1 MNFQLLHQCI
11 DLVERKP
18 IMVNNVLTGGFITLK
33 CKDLRVIALQINCP
47 QEYLNVAN
55 SIEQLS
61 NLKSAHYLY
70 PYFYRPM
77 YTILED
83 GYTMFRNELEFGKL
97 LATDE
102 WRLTH
107 VNREFTVCGT
117 YGSSLVVPKSITDE
131 EIKQSAGFR
140 DGGRFPLLS
149 FRHDN
154 GVSGRLSIGRDILV
168 LFAQFVNFF
177 FLKK

>member
-1 MNFQLLHQCI
+1 MNIYRFVFRFFQLLHHCI

-18 IMVNNVLTGGFITLK
+18 SMLNNTLQGGFITLK
-33 CKDLRVIALQINCP
+33 CKDLRIITLEINKP

-61 NLKSAHYLY
+61 NLHCQQYLY

-83 GYTMFRNELEFGKL
+83 GYTMFRSELEFGKL

-102 WRLTH
+102 WRLTS
-107 VNREFTVCGT
+107 VNKEYAVCPT
-117 YGSSLVVPKSITDE
+117 YGSKLVVPKIISDE
-131 EIKQSAGFR
+131 EIIQSAAFR

-149 FRHDN
+149 YRHEN
-154 GVSGRLSIGRDILV
+154 GVSWR
-168 LFAQFVNFF
+168 
-177 FLKK
+177 